1 MNFFDT
7 NLFRVLLE
15 LKAHLGNPY
24 SAASLGTR
32 NQTSIHDLDE
42 ILTTCTRSLR
52 MIQGLRAR
60 QGKIFFVNTNPRA
73 AELIRQTATAMNQ
86 SFMNEAW
93 VGGSLTNWKQV
104 SHSIVGVQRLKTHF
118 HDLVQTHSL
127 PKYEHARKKFEGI
140 RPGEFPDL
148 LILTARNL
156 SEHALLLQEA
166 KTYKIP
172 VLCLGDDK
180 FGQLTAPSA
189 HESIEY
195 FLPGNTESLEFLYFY
210 LNLLVICWTR
220 PV

>member
-1 MNFFDT
+1 MKLFDT
-7 NLFRVLLE
+7 TLLHE
-15 LKAHLGNPY
+15 LSLLKAHLGTPQ
-24 SAASLGTR
+24 SSASLGTR
-32 NQTSIHDLDE
+32 NQSSVHDLDE
-42 ILTTCTRSLR
+42 ILTACTRSLR
-52 MIQGLRAR
+52 MIEGLRNR

-73 AELIRQTATAMNQ
+73 AELIRHTATAMNQ
-86 SFMNEAW
+86 SFINEAW

-104 SHSIVGVQRLKTHF
+104 SHSIVGVQRLTTHF
-118 HDLVQTHSL
+118 HELVQTHSL

-172 VLCLGDDK
+172 VFCLGDDR
-180 FGQLTAPSA
+180 FGQFKTPSA

-210 LNLLVICWTR
+210 LNLVVVCWTR
-220 PV
+220 PL